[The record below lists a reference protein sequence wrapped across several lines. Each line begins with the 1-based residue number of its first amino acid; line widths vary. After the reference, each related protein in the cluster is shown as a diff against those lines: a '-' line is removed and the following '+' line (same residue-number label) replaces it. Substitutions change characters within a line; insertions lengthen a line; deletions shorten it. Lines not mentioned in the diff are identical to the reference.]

1 MEHPHRPAR
10 GHGSESQPPSHWPS
24 QSEIA
29 DALDI
34 SRARVGQIVTADR
47 TRWSKDPSITPF
59 RHELCEQIQRLGG
72 VVTIP
77 EIIDLTILLR
87 PAANT
92 LETIRQQRMASAVAR
107 AAVETEA
114 SMALPR
120 FQIRRVAGKVVVSCS
135 PELATYAEELGQKA
149 DQLAAADP
157 LPSAAA
163 GVPGTLRG
171 QPAATAPW
179 LSTLQQ
185 RATPE
190 ARRRHEPDRRRVLS
204 SGALSPWH
212 GGGTSLAAGHRGVV
226 RARSG

>member
-1 MEHPHRPAR
+1 MPSGASDTALL
-10 GHGSESQPPSHWPS
+10 GVTASESQPPSHWPS

-114 SMALPR
+114 SMAQPR
-120 FQIRRVAGKVVVSCS
+120 FQIRRVGRQGRRFLHAGTGGVCRGSSGRWRTSWRLPTHCRRHCGCSRNSTRSASRNCPTAVS
-135 PELATYAEELGQKA
+135 
-149 DQLAAADP
+149 
-157 LPSAAA
+157 PSA
-163 GVPGTLRG
+163 T
-171 QPAATAPW
+171 
-179 LSTLQQ
+179 
-185 RATPE
+185 
-190 ARRRHEPDRRRVLS
+190 
-204 SGALSPWH
+204 SGS
-212 GGGTSLAAGHRGVV
+212 
-226 RARSG
+226 